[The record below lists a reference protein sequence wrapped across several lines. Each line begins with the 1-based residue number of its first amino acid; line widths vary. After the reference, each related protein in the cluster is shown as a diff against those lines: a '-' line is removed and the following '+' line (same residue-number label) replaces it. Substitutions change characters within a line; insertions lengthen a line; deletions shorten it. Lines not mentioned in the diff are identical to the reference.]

1 MPDVKPLLSSFGCKQ
16 GLHYK
21 SFTMVSCLTGC
32 LHSHHT
38 GQRVVCR
45 PPQRNVDRQ
54 VVLRCSPRTETASAQ
69 AGRAQQPNDLE
80 PLFLPNEPTPAA
92 CNILDN
98 GGALDEGDYGKF
110 VQFFRQASPYIAGHR
125 ARTFVVVIPGDVV
138 MQQDLLQALVSD
150 IALLHGL
157 GIRLVIVL
165 GAAPIIDAALEQQ
178 GGSSVFVGGYRITD
192 ANALEAAVE
201 AAGRSRTA
209 VEQFLSRGPS
219 VPVFRRHAKG
229 EGEMHFGPALNVVGG
244 NYVAAKRRGILN
256 GVDFG
261 YTGEV
266 SKWPGATVIVP
277 VLQYTEGHRLPH
289 LTVKQHCSSSG
300 RLWTVASR

>member
-1 MPDVKPLLSSFGCKQ
+1 MP
-16 GLHYK
+16 
-21 SFTMVSCLTGC
+21 T
-32 LHSHHT
+32 
-38 GQRVVCR
+38 
-45 PPQRNVDRQ
+45 
-54 VVLRCSPRTETASAQ
+54 CSPRTLTARAR
-69 AGRAQQPNDLE
+69 AGRAEQANSIE
-80 PLFLPNEPTPAA
+80 PLFSPIEQAAA
-92 CNILDN
+92 CNILDK
-98 GGALDEGDYGKF
+98 GGALGEGDYGKF

-165 GAAPIIDAALEQQ
+165 GAAPIIDATLEQQ

-192 ANALEAAVE
+192 ASALEAAVE

-209 VEQFLSRGPS
+209 VEQMLSRGPS

-266 SKWPGATVIVP
+266 SKRQVA
-277 VLQYTEGHRLPH
+277 
-289 LTVKQHCSSSG
+289 QHTY
-300 RLWTVASR
+300 RTVAYLPIALCTHAVLLHAGCTSTLTTTKVVTKPPAGISICMIETQVVT